1 MSLTREAIVEQLQ
14 QILGDEQVLT
24 DAQLLRER
32 SIDNFRKLQNIFGV
46 YTMPAP
52 AAVAMVRSTEE
63 VAKVLAF
70 ADAHGVNVVARAAR
84 PPKAGWRHRWRTRSW
99 STVG

>member
-46 YTMPAP
+46 YTMP
-52 AAVAMVRSTEE
+52 R
-63 VAKVLAF
+63 
-70 ADAHGVNVVARAAR
+70 RR
-84 PPKAGWRHRWRTRSW
+84 RWRWCAAPKRSRRC
-99 STVG
+99 SRSPMRTV

>member
-24 DAQLLRER
+24 DAQVLRER

-63 VAKVLAF
+63 VA
-70 ADAHGVNVVARAAR
+70 RC
-84 PPKAGWRHRWRTRSW
+84 WRSPMRT
-99 STVG
+99 V

>member
-63 VAKVLAF
+63 VAPRKWI
-70 ADAHGVNVVARAAR
+70 
-84 PPKAGWRHRWRTRSW
+84 PPRCWRSPMRT
-99 STVG
+99 V

>member
-52 AAVAMVRSTEE
+52 AAVAIILNSTG
-63 VAKVLAF
+63 L
-70 ADAHGVNVVARAAR
+70 
-84 PPKAGWRHRWRTRSW
+84 P
-99 STVG
+99 

>member
-52 AAVAMVRSTEE
+52 TAVAMVRSTEE

-70 ADAHGVNVVARAAR
+70 ADAQLRDRPEAHAWLASDNLTIASGGVAEWARR
-84 PPKAGWRHRWRTRSW
+84 
-99 STVG
+99 